1 MLFTTWGVEKSVETV
16 QAMLS
21 SIGAAVLS
29 MAAQP
34 FYYIAVFLIAMQY
47 LRQIRV
53 ERQLFAVKLHNWVPL
68 TLTAVGVGLL
78 IGLGLSAVSLF
89 LGSAITP
96 AAVLWLWS
104 IAVLLMLVRIRYLC
118 FAYSA
123 GIIALLQWI
132 AGFTE
137 LASRSDWL
145 GSLVSTLTAIDA
157 AGLLLLVALLHLA
170 EAHLVFWHGDRLK
183 TPLFLEGKRGKLV
196 GGYML
201 QGFWPIPLLLLV
213 PAGAGTGTAAGTWDM
228 LPWTPLFAG
237 ADSAGWTVV
246 ALPMVIGFTEMTKT
260 MLPRKKAKHTA
271 KGLLV
276 YSLCLAAASVAAW
289 EWPILLPVAA
299 VLAIVLHEALVWRSH
314 IAESRGTPLFVHDAR
329 GLRIL
334 GIVPGTPAEAM
345 GLLPGEILQKVNG
358 KKVYSKAELYDA
370 LALNPAFCKLEALN
384 ESGELKFAQRARY
397 AGEHHQLGV
406 ILAPD
411 EAANFYAGGLSVS
424 IVGWLRGR
432 KASNRRK

>member
-1 MLFTTWGVEKSVETV
+1 VDTV

-21 SIGAAVLS
+21 SIGSAVLG

-34 FYYIAVFLIAMQY
+34 FYYIAVFLIAMHY

-53 ERQLFAVKLHNWVPL
+53 ERQLFAVKLHNWVRL
-68 TLTAVGVGLL
+68 TLTAIGVGML
-78 IGLGLSAVSLF
+78 IGLGLSAAALF
-89 LGSAITP
+89 LGSAITS

-104 IAVLLMLVRIRYLC
+104 IAALLMLVRIRYLC

-123 GIIALLQWI
+123 GIIALLQWL
-132 AGFTE
+132 AGFTG
-137 LASRSDWL
+137 LASRGDWL
-145 GSLVSTLTAIDA
+145 GGLVSSLAAIDA

-213 PAGAGTGTAAGTWDM
+213 PVEAGGGTAAGAWDM

-237 ADSAGWTVV
+237 ADSAGWTVI
-246 ALPMVIGFTEMTKT
+246 ALPMVIGFTELTKT
-260 MLPRKKAKHTA
+260 MLPRQKARHTA

-289 EWPILLPVAA
+289 KWPFLLPVAA
-299 VLAIVLHEALVWRSH
+299 VLSIVLHEALVWRSS
-314 IAESRGTPLFVHDAR
+314 IAERRGTPLFVHDAR

-370 LALNPAFCKLEALN
+370 LALNPAFCKLEVLN

-424 IVGWLRGR
+424 IVGWLKGR
-432 KASNRRK
+432 KASNRRQA